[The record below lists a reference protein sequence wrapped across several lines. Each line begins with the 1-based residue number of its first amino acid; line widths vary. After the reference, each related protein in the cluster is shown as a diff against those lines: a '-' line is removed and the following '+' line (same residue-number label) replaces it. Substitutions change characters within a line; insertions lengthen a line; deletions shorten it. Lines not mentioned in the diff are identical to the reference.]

1 MSKKYYWANS
11 VKYFES
17 SGETKRVTSRM
28 MEYLGYVID
37 TPIDEGTNNLN
48 GKVADEV
55 IGKRMKVTRS
65 RIAEFRTKFSE
76 KFTKEEVLELCEDI
90 MKEAA

>member
-1 MSKKYYWANS
+1 MIKS
-11 VKYFES
+11 KYFES

-28 MEYLGYVID
+28 MEYLGHVID
-37 TPIDEGTNNLN
+37 TPIDEGTNNLG

-55 IGKRMKVTRS
+55 IGKKMKVTKS
-65 RIAEFRTKFSE
+65 RIANYRNNFAE
-76 KFTKEEVLELCEDI
+76 KYTREEVLELCEDI

>member
-1 MSKKYYWANS
+1 MSIKS
-11 VKYFES
+11 KYFES

-28 MEYLGYVID
+28 MEYLGHVID
-37 TPIDEGTNNLN
+37 TPISEGTSNLN

-55 IGKRMKVTRS
+55 IGKKMMVTRS
-65 RIAEFRTKFSE
+65 RIANYRDKFAE
-76 KFTKEEVLELCEDI
+76 NFTKEEVLELCEDV

>member
-1 MSKKYYWANS
+1 MKTYSA
-11 VKYFES
+11 KYFES
-17 SGETKRVTSRM
+17 FECSGRTRKVTPRM
-28 MEYLGYVID
+28 MEYLGHVID
-37 TPIDEGTNNLN
+37 TPIDEGTNNLG

-76 KFTKEEVLELCEDI
+76 KFTKEEVLELCEEI

>member
-1 MSKKYYWANS
+1 MIKS
-11 VKYFES
+11 KYFES

-28 MEYLGYVID
+28 MEYLGHVID
-37 TPIDEGTNNLN
+37 TPIDEGTNNLG

-55 IGKRMKVTRS
+55 IGKKMKVTRS
-65 RIAEFRTKFSE
+65 RIANYRDNFAE
-76 KFTKEEVLELCEDI
+76 KYTKEEILELCEEI

>member
-1 MSKKYYWANS
+1 MKTYS

-28 MEYLGYVID
+28 MEYLGHVID

-55 IGKRMKVTRS
+55 IGKKMKVTKS
-65 RIAEFRTKFSE
+65 RIANYRNNFAE
-76 KFTKEEVLELCEDI
+76 KYTREEVLELCEDI

>member
-1 MSKKYYWANS
+1 MIKS
-11 VKYFES
+11 KYFES

-28 MEYLGYVID
+28 MEYLGHVID
-37 TPIDEGTNNLN
+37 TPISEGTNNLD

-55 IGKRMKVTRS
+55 IGKKMNVTRS
-65 RIAEFRTKFSE
+65 RVADYRNRFARM
-76 KFTKEEVLELCEDI
+76 FTKEEVLELCEEI

>member
-1 MSKKYYWANS
+1 MKTYS

-55 IGKRMKVTRS
+55 IGKKMKVTRS
-65 RIAEFRTKFSE
+65 RIANYRDNFAE
-76 KFTKEEVLELCEDI
+76 KYTREEVLELCEDI

>member
-17 SGETKRVTSRM
+17 SGETKRVTPRM
-28 MEYLGYVID
+28 MEYLSHVID

-55 IGKRMKVTRS
+55 IGKKMKVTKS
-65 RIAEFRTKFSE
+65 RIANYRNNFAE
-76 KFTKEEVLELCEDI
+76 KYTREEVLELCEDI

>member
-28 MEYLGYVID
+28 MEYLGHVID

-65 RIAEFRTKFSE
+65 RIANYRNNFAE
-76 KFTKEEVLELCEDI
+76 KYTREEVLELCEDI

>member
-17 SGETKRVTSRM
+17 SGETKRVTPRM
-28 MEYLGYVID
+28 MEYLGHVID

-65 RIAEFRTKFSE
+65 RIANYRNNFAE
-76 KFTKEEVLELCEDI
+76 KYTREEVLELCEDI

>member
-28 MEYLGYVID
+28 MEYLGHVID

-55 IGKRMKVTRS
+55 IGKKMKVTKS
-65 RIAEFRTKFSE
+65 RIANYRNNFAE
-76 KFTKEEVLELCEDI
+76 KYTREEVLELCEDI